1 MVGNIILQASLYY
14 TFDYNMM
21 FACLDRYWIK
31 WKFQK
36 MIRKWKK
43 QRSVDNEDSLLLIEW
58 DEAGLVA
65 RSVANQAHTKILLVN
80 SMFI

>member
-1 MVGNIILQASLYY
+1 LIDIELSENS
-14 TFDYNMM
+14 
-21 FACLDRYWIK
+21 K
-31 WKFQK
+31 K

-43 QRSVDNEDSLLLIEW
+43 QSVDNEDPLLLIEW